1 MFLLHLPYLSI
12 FKEPSKKEL
21 ILLLDEHY
29 GDDPNIETITWLYE
43 TDFEY
48 LKNENIKKIIV
59 AGQRYLDYKLRLRL
73 AGIPVENCLRL

>member
-1 MFLLHLPYLSI
+1 M
-12 FKEPSKKEL
+12 
-21 ILLLDEHY
+21 
-29 GDDPNIETITWLYE
+29 LYE

-73 AGIPVENCLRL
+73 AEIPV